1 MVLEVKNHSHPL
13 AGPYSWVVYRPEW
26 ENNFFS
32 LKLLTIYTV
41 RKLVN
46 NWANINKRVGSENE
60 LVTSY
65 SRLKILKNLGKV
77 TILILVNVPVVN
89 KVTVCIE
96 NC

>member
-13 AGPYSWVVYRPEW
+13 AGPSSWVVYRLEW